1 MYQTL
6 TTKRRMCMNCKIEKS
21 RLNGR
26 IVCPSNK
33 SYTHRAIFLAAL
45 SDGKSIVKKI
55 LRSNDT
61 IATIDACRRFGVEV
75 EESEDNITINNTIDE
90 TVQSSSINAENSGT
104 TIRIAI
110 AIAALSGGDTTLT
123 GDESLRKRPMKP
135 ILDALEKLGVET
147 ESEDGKPPIHIKGKI
162 EGKEISIE
170 GNISSQFISALLII
184 APRLDEGL
192 IINIEGELVSKPYV
206 DLTIAI
212 MKRFGVEVEIEKR
225 YKRYIVKHQIYQPT
239 TFSIPSDFSNLAL
252 LLAANVLL
260 GDGLT
265 IEINLGDMP
274 QGDEAIVDIL
284 EKLGV
289 NVRLEDDIITTES
302 PVSLNGGKFDLSDT
316 PDLLPAVAI
325 LALKCEKPIEIFNV
339 KHARYKETD
348 RIAIL
353 SRELKK
359 IGLDVEE
366 KEDGMIL
373 KKSSEV
379 MPAELNSEN
388 DHRLFMAFSIVGMF
402 IGECTISDPE
412 AVKVSYP
419 EFIQDLVRVGAK
431 IN

>member
-1 MYQTL
+1 
-6 TTKRRMCMNCKIEKS
+6 MNCKIQKS
-21 RLNGR
+21 KLNGK

-61 IATIDACRRFGVEV
+61 LATISACRGFGIEV
-75 EESEDNITINNTIDE
+75 EEVEDKVTINNTIDS
-90 TVQSSSINAENSGT
+90 TVENSMINAENSGT

-110 AIAALSGGDTTLT
+110 AIAALSGGNTILT
-123 GDESLRKRPMKP
+123 GDESLRKRPMQP
-135 ILDALEKLGVET
+135 ILDSLETMNVKT
-147 ESEDGKPPIHIKGKI
+147 ESDDGRPPIHINGKI
-162 EGKEISIE
+162 EGNEISIN
-170 GNISSQFISALLII
+170 GDISSQFISALMII
-184 APRLDEGL
+184 APRLPEGL
-192 IINIEGELVSKPYV
+192 TIKVEGELVSKPYV

-212 MKRFGVEVEIEKR
+212 MKKFGVKVKTEEE
-225 YKRYIVKHQIYQPT
+225 YKKYQVTHQIYKPT

-289 NVRLEDDIITTES
+289 NVTLEDDIITTKS
-302 PVSLNGGKFDLSDT
+302 PILLKGGKFDLSNT
-316 PDLLPAVAI
+316 PDLLPAIAI
-325 LALKCEKPIEIFNV
+325 LALKSEKPIELFNV

-348 RIAIL
+348 RIAIM

-359 IGLDVEE
+359 IGLEVEE

-373 KKSSEV
+373 KKSEDIHS
-379 MPAELNSEN
+379 AELNSEN

-402 IGECTISDPE
+402 VGECTVSDPD

-419 EFIQDLVRVGAK
+419 EFISDMKKVGADFK
-431 IN
+431 

>member
-1 MYQTL
+1 
-6 TTKRRMCMNCKIEKS
+6 MNCNIEKS
-21 RLNGR
+21 KLSGR
-26 IVCPSNK
+26 IVCPANK

-61 IATIDACRRFGVEV
+61 IATINACRGFGVEV
-75 EESEDNITINNTIDE
+75 SEVENNVTIKNTINE
-90 TVQSSSINAENSGT
+90 SVQSSIINAENSGT

-110 AIAALSGGDTTLT
+110 AIAALSGGNITLT
-123 GDESLRKRPMKP
+123 GDESLKKRPMRP
-135 ILDALEKLGVET
+135 ILDALETLGIKT
-147 ESEDGKPPIHIKGKI
+147 ESDDGKPPIHINGKI
-162 EGKEISIE
+162 HGNEIFIK
-170 GNISSQFISALLII
+170 GDISSQFISALLII
-184 APRLDEGL
+184 APRLPEGL
-192 IINIEGELVSKPYV
+192 IINVEGNLVSKPYV

-212 MKRFGVEVEIEKR
+212 MKKFGVDIKIEEN
-225 YKRYIVKHQIYQPT
+225 YKRYSVAHQIYKST

-265 IEINLGDMP
+265 IEIHLGDMP

-289 NVRLEDDIITTES
+289 NVILENDIITTKS
-302 PVSLNGGKFDLSDT
+302 PTALKGGKFDLSDT
-316 PDLLPAVAI
+316 PDLLPAIAI
-325 LALKCEKPIEIFNV
+325 LALKSEKPIEIFNV

-348 RIAIL
+348 RIAII

-359 IGLDVEE
+359 IGLDIDE
-366 KEDGMIL
+366 KDDGLIL
-373 KKSSEV
+373 KKSSQLH
-379 MPAELNSEN
+379 PAELNSEN
-388 DHRLFMAFSIVGMF
+388 DHRLFMAFSIAGMF
-402 IGECTISDPE
+402 IGECTVSDPD

-419 EFIQDLVRVGAK
+419 EFISDLVNTGAK

>member
-1 MYQTL
+1 ML
-6 TTKRRMCMNCKIEKS
+6 MNCKIEKS
-21 RLNGR
+21 KLRGR
-26 IVCPSNK
+26 IVCPPNK

-61 IATIDACRRFGVEV
+61 LATISACRGFGIEV
-75 EESEDNITINNTIDE
+75 EEIKNNVTIKNTIDS
-90 TVQSSSINAENSGT
+90 TVQNSIINAENSGT

-110 AIAALSGGDTTLT
+110 AVAALSGGNTTLT
-123 GDESLRKRPMKP
+123 GDDSLRKRPMQP
-135 ILDALEKLGVET
+135 ILDALETMGVKT
-147 ESEDGKPPIHIKGKI
+147 ESDDGNPPIRIEGKI
-162 EGKEISIE
+162 EGKEVSIK
-170 GNISSQFISALLII
+170 GDISSQFISALMII
-184 APRLDEGL
+184 APRLPDGL
-192 IINIEGELVSKPYV
+192 IINVEGELVSKPYV

-212 MKRFGVEVEIEKR
+212 MKKFGVEVQIEIPYSK
-225 YKRYIVKHQIYQPT
+225 YVISHQIYKPT

-260 GDGLT
+260 GDGMT
-265 IEINLGDMP
+265 IEISLGDMP
-274 QGDEAIVDIL
+274 QGDEVIVDIL

-289 NVRLEDDIITTES
+289 NVTLEDDIITTKS
-302 PVSLNGGKFDLSDT
+302 PVSLKGGKFDLSDT
-316 PDLLPAVAI
+316 PDLLPAIAI
-325 LALKCEKPIEIFNV
+325 LALKSEKPIELFNV

-348 RIAIL
+348 RIAVI

-373 KKSSEV
+373 KKSDKLH
-379 MPAELNSEN
+379 PGELNSEN

-402 IGECTISDPE
+402 IGECTVSDPD

-419 EFIQDLVRVGAK
+419 EFISDMKSIGADFK
-431 IN
+431 

>member
-1 MYQTL
+1 
-6 TTKRRMCMNCKIEKS
+6 MNCKIEKS
-21 RLNGR
+21 KLVGK
-26 IVCPSNK
+26 ITCPSNK

-61 IATIDACRRFGVEV
+61 IATINACRGFGIEV
-75 EESEDNITINNTIDE
+75 EELENNVTINNTIDQ
-90 TVQSSSINAENSGT
+90 TVQSSIINAENSGT

-110 AIAALSGGDTTLT
+110 AIAALSGGNTTLT
-123 GDESLRKRPMKP
+123 GDESLRKRPMQP
-135 ILDALEKLGVET
+135 ILDALQTVGVKT
-147 ESEDGKPPIHIKGKI
+147 ESDDGKPPIHVNGKI
-162 EGKEISIE
+162 QGKEISIK

-184 APRLDEGL
+184 APRLPEGL
-192 IINIEGELVSKPYV
+192 IINVEGDLVSKPYV

-212 MKRFGVEVEIEKR
+212 MKKFGVKVKIEKEHKK
-225 YKRYIVKHQIYQPT
+225 YVVEHQIYKST

-260 GDGLT
+260 GDGLN
-265 IEINLGDMP
+265 IEISLDDMP

-284 EKLGV
+284 ERLGV
-289 NVRLEDDIITTES
+289 NVILEDDIITTKS
-302 PVSLNGGKFDLSDT
+302 PISLNGGKFDLSDT
-316 PDLLPAVAI
+316 PDLLPAIAI
-325 LALKCEKPIEIFNV
+325 LALKSEKPIEIFNV

-348 RIAIL
+348 RIAVI

-366 KEDGMIL
+366 KDDGMIL
-373 KKSSEV
+373 RKSLELH
-379 MPAELNSEN
+379 PAELNSEN

-402 IGECTISDPE
+402 VGECTVSDPD

-419 EFIQDLVRVGAK
+419 EFISDLVNAGAK

>member
-1 MYQTL
+1 
-6 TTKRRMCMNCKIEKS
+6 MNCKIQKS
-21 RLNGR
+21 ILNGR

-61 IATIDACRRFGVEV
+61 LATISACRGFGIEV
-75 EESEDNITINNTIDE
+75 DEVDDKVTINNTIDS
-90 TVQSSSINAENSGT
+90 TVENSIINAENSGT

-110 AIAALSGGDTTLT
+110 AVAALSGGNTTLT
-123 GDESLRKRPMKP
+123 GDESLRKRPMQP
-135 ILDALEKLGVET
+135 ILDSLETMGVKT
-147 ESEDGKPPIHIKGKI
+147 ESDEGRPPIHINGKI
-162 EGKEISIE
+162 EGNEISIKGE
-170 GNISSQFISALLII
+170 ISSQFISALMII
-184 APRLDEGL
+184 APRLPRGL
-192 IINIEGELVSKPYV
+192 TINVEGELVSKPYV

-212 MKRFGVEVEIEKR
+212 MKKFGVKVNTEKKYKKYQIE
-225 YKRYIVKHQIYQPT
+225 HQIYKPT

-289 NVRLEDDIITTES
+289 NVTLEDDIITTKS
-302 PVSLNGGKFDLSDT
+302 PILLKGGKFDLSNT
-316 PDLLPAVAI
+316 PDLLPAIAI
-325 LALKCEKPIEIFNV
+325 LALKSEKPIELFNV

-348 RIAIL
+348 RIAIM

-359 IGLDVEE
+359 IGLHVEE

-373 KKSSEV
+373 RKSEEIHSS
-379 MPAELNSEN
+379 ELNSEN
-388 DHRLFMAFSIVGMF
+388 DHRLFMAFSIAGMF
-402 IGECTISDPE
+402 IGDCTVSDPD
-412 AVKVSYP
+412 AIKVSYP
-419 EFIQDLVRVGAK
+419 EFISDMKNVGANFK
-431 IN
+431 

>member
-1 MYQTL
+1 
-6 TTKRRMCMNCKIEKS
+6 MNCKIQKS
-21 RLNGR
+21 NLNGR

-61 IATIDACRRFGVEV
+61 LATISACRGFGIEAEEV
-75 EESEDNITINNTIDE
+75 EDKVTINNTIDS
-90 TVQSSSINAENSGT
+90 TVENSMINAENSGT

-110 AIAALSGGDTTLT
+110 AIAALSGGNTILT
-123 GDESLRKRPMKP
+123 GDESLRKRPMQP
-135 ILDALEKLGVET
+135 ILDSLETMGVKT
-147 ESEDGKPPIHIKGKI
+147 ESNDGKPPIHINGKI
-162 EGKEISIE
+162 EGNQISIK
-170 GNISSQFISALLII
+170 GDISSQFISALMII
-184 APRLDEGL
+184 APRLPDGL
-192 IINIEGELVSKPYV
+192 IITVEGELVSKPYV

-212 MKRFGVEVEIEKR
+212 MKKFGVEVKTEEK
-225 YKRYIVKHQIYQPT
+225 YKKYKITHQIYKPT

-289 NVRLEDDIITTES
+289 NVTLEEDIITTKS
-302 PVSLNGGKFDLSDT
+302 PILLKGGKFDLSNT
-316 PDLLPAVAI
+316 PDLLPAIAI
-325 LALKCEKPIEIFNV
+325 LALKSEKPIELFNV

-348 RIAIL
+348 RIAIM

-359 IGLDVEE
+359 IGLDVKE

-373 KKSSEV
+373 KKTEQICS
-379 MPAELNSEN
+379 AELNSEN
-388 DHRLFMAFSIVGMF
+388 DHRLFMAFSIAGMF
-402 IGECTISDPE
+402 VGDCTVSDPDS
-412 AVKVSYP
+412 VKVSYP
-419 EFIQDLVRVGAK
+419 KFISDMKNVGANFK
-431 IN
+431 

>member
-1 MYQTL
+1 
-6 TTKRRMCMNCKIEKS
+6 MNCKTEKS
-21 RLNGR
+21 KLNGR
-26 IVCPSNK
+26 IICPANK

-61 IATIDACRRFGVEV
+61 IATINACRGFGVEV
-75 EESEDNITINNTIDE
+75 EEIENNVTIKNTINE
-90 TVQSSSINAENSGT
+90 TVQSSMINAENSGT

-110 AIAALSGGDTTLT
+110 AIAALSGGNTTLT

-135 ILDALEKLGVET
+135 ILDALETMGVNT
-147 ESEDGKPPIHIKGKI
+147 ESDGGKPPIHIDGKI
-162 EGKEISIE
+162 KGKEISIN
-170 GNISSQFISALLII
+170 GDISSQFISALLII
-184 APRLDEGL
+184 APRLPDGL
-192 IINIEGELVSKPYV
+192 IINVEGDLVSKPYV

-212 MKRFGVEVEIEKR
+212 MKKFGVEVEIEED
-225 YKRYIVKHQIYQPT
+225 YKKYVVKHQIYQPT

-265 IEINLGDMP
+265 IEISLGDMP

-289 NVRLEDDIITTES
+289 NVTLEDDIITTES
-302 PVSLNGGKFDLSDT
+302 PTALNGGKFDLSNT
-316 PDLLPAVAI
+316 PDLLPALAI
-325 LALKCEKPIEIFNV
+325 LALKSEKPIEIFNV

-348 RIAIL
+348 RIRII

-359 IGLDVEE
+359 IGLEIDE
-366 KEDGMIL
+366 KDDGLVL
-373 KKSSEV
+373 KKSSELHS
-379 MPAELNSEN
+379 AELNSEH
-388 DHRLFMAFSIVGMF
+388 DHRLFMAFSIAGMF
-402 IGECTISDPE
+402 VGECTVSDPE

-419 EFIQDLVRVGAK
+419 EFIQDLIHTGAK
-431 IN
+431 ITNIERL

>member
-1 MYQTL
+1 
-6 TTKRRMCMNCKIEKS
+6 MNCKIQKS
-21 RLNGR
+21 KLNGR
-26 IVCPSNK
+26 IVCPPNK

-61 IATIDACRRFGVEV
+61 LATISACRGFGIEV
-75 EESEDNITINNTIDE
+75 EEMEDKVTINNTIDS
-90 TVQSSSINAENSGT
+90 TVANSIINAENSGT

-110 AIAALSGGDTTLT
+110 AIAALSGGNTTLT
-123 GDESLRKRPMKP
+123 GDESLRKRPMQP
-135 ILDALEKLGVET
+135 ILDSLETMGVKT
-147 ESEDGKPPIHIKGKI
+147 ESDDGKPPIHINGKI
-162 EGKEISIE
+162 EGKEITIK
-170 GNISSQFISALLII
+170 GDIPSQFISALMII
-184 APRLDEGL
+184 APRLPEGL
-192 IINIEGELVSKPYV
+192 TINVDGELVSKPYV

-212 MKRFGVEVEIEKR
+212 MKKFGVQVETEEK
-225 YKRYIVKHQIYQPT
+225 YKKYHVIHQIYKPT

-260 GDGLT
+260 GDGLK

-289 NVRLEDDIITTES
+289 NVTLEDDIITTKS
-302 PVSLNGGKFDLSDT
+302 PRLLNGGKFDLSNT
-316 PDLLPAVAI
+316 PDLLPAIAI
-325 LALKCEKPIEIFNV
+325 LALKSEKPIELFNV

-348 RIAIL
+348 RIAIM

-359 IGLDVEE
+359 IGLYVEE

-373 KKSSEV
+373 RKTEDVHS
-379 MPAELNSEN
+379 AELNSEN

-402 IGECTISDPE
+402 VGECTVSDPD

-419 EFIQDLVRVGAK
+419 EFISDMKNVGADFK
-431 IN
+431 

>member
-1 MYQTL
+1 
-6 TTKRRMCMNCKIEKS
+6 MNCKIQKS
-21 RLNGR
+21 KLNGR
-26 IVCPSNK
+26 IICPSNK

-61 IATIDACRRFGVEV
+61 LATISACRGFGVEV
-75 EESEDNITINNTIDE
+75 EEVEDKVTINNTIDS
-90 TVQSSSINAENSGT
+90 TVENSMINAENSGT

-110 AIAALSGGDTTLT
+110 AIAALSGGNTTLT
-123 GDESLRKRPMKP
+123 GDESLRKRPMQP
-135 ILDALEKLGVET
+135 ILDSLETMGVKT
-147 ESEDGKPPIHIKGKI
+147 DSDNGKPPIRINGKI
-162 EGKEISIE
+162 EGNEISIK
-170 GNISSQFISALLII
+170 GDISSQFISALMII
-184 APRLDEGL
+184 APRLPDGL
-192 IINIEGELVSKPYV
+192 KINVEGELVSKPYV

-212 MKRFGVEVEIEKR
+212 MKKFGVEVNTDEK
-225 YKRYIVKHQIYQPT
+225 YKKYQIAHQIYKPT

-284 EKLGV
+284 ERLGV
-289 NVRLEDDIITTES
+289 NVTLEEDIITTES
-302 PVSLNGGKFDLSDT
+302 PILLKGGKFDLSNT
-316 PDLLPAVAI
+316 PDLLPAIAI
-325 LALKCEKPIEIFNV
+325 LALKSEKPIELFNV

-348 RIAIL
+348 RIAII

-373 KKSSEV
+373 RKSKEIHS
-379 MPAELNSEN
+379 AELDSEN

-402 IGECTISDPE
+402 VGECTVSDPD

-419 EFIQDLVRVGAK
+419 EFISDMKNVGADFK
-431 IN
+431 

>member
-1 MYQTL
+1 
-6 TTKRRMCMNCKIEKS
+6 MNCKIQKS
-21 RLNGR
+21 KLKGQ
-26 IVCPSNK
+26 IVCPANK

-61 IATIDACRRFGVEV
+61 IATINACRGFGIEV
-75 EESEDNITINNTIDE
+75 EEMENNVTIKNTIDS
-90 TVQSSSINAENSGT
+90 TVQNSMINAENSGT

-110 AIAALSGGDTTLT
+110 AIAALSGGNTRLT
-123 GDESLRKRPMKP
+123 GDDSLRKRPMQP
-135 ILDALEKLGVET
+135 ILDALETMGVET
-147 ESEDGKPPIHIKGKI
+147 ESEDGKPPINIKGKI
-162 EGKEISIE
+162 NGKEISIK
-170 GNISSQFISALLII
+170 GDISSQFISALLII
-184 APRLDEGL
+184 APRLPDGL
-192 IINIEGELVSKPYV
+192 TINIEGELVSKPYV

-212 MKRFGVEVEIEKR
+212 MKKFGVEVKIEEE
-225 YKRYIVKHQIYQPT
+225 YKRYNVSHQIYKPT

-260 GDGLT
+260 DDGLN
-265 IEINLGDMP
+265 IEISLGDMP

-289 NVRLEDDIITTES
+289 NVRLEEEMITTES
-302 PVSLNGGKFDLSDT
+302 PELLNGGKFDLSNT
-316 PDLLPAVAI
+316 PDLLPAIAI
-325 LALKCEKPIEIFNV
+325 LALKSEKPIEMFNV

-366 KEDGMIL
+366 KEDGMIV
-373 KKSSEV
+373 KKSGELHS
-379 MPAELNSEN
+379 AELNSEN
-388 DHRLFMAFSIVGMF
+388 DHRMFMAFSIVGMF
-402 IGECTISDPE
+402 IGDCTVSDPD

-419 EFIQDLVRVGAK
+419 EFIEDMKNVGA
-431 IN
+431 NFS

>member
-1 MYQTL
+1 
-6 TTKRRMCMNCKIEKS
+6 MNCNIEKS
-21 RLNGR
+21 RLSGR
-26 IVCPSNK
+26 IVCPANK

-61 IATIDACRRFGVEV
+61 IATINACRGFGVEV
-75 EESEDNITINNTIDE
+75 YEVENNVTIKNTINE
-90 TVQSSSINAENSGT
+90 TVQSSIINAENSGT

-110 AIAALSGGDTTLT
+110 AIAALSGGNITLT
-123 GDESLRKRPMKP
+123 GDESLKKRPMKP
-135 ILDALEKLGVET
+135 ILDALETLGVET
-147 ESEDGKPPIHIKGKI
+147 KSDDGKPPIHINGKI
-162 EGKEISIE
+162 HGNEIFIK
-170 GNISSQFISALLII
+170 GDISSQFISALLII
-184 APRLDEGL
+184 APRLPDGL
-192 IINIEGELVSKPYV
+192 IINVEGNLVSKPYV

-212 MKRFGVEVEIEKR
+212 MKKFGVDIKIEEN
-225 YKRYIVKHQIYQPT
+225 YKRYSVAHQIYKST

-265 IEINLGDMP
+265 IEIHLGDMP

-289 NVRLEDDIITTES
+289 NVILENDIITTKS
-302 PVSLNGGKFDLSDT
+302 PTALKGGKFDLSDT
-316 PDLLPAVAI
+316 PDLLPAIAI
-325 LALKCEKPIEIFNV
+325 LALKSEKPIEIFNV

-348 RIAIL
+348 RIAII

-359 IGLDVEE
+359 IGLDIDE
-366 KEDGMIL
+366 KDDGLIL
-373 KKSSEV
+373 KKSSQLH
-379 MPAELNSEN
+379 PAELNSEN
-388 DHRLFMAFSIVGMF
+388 DHRLFMAFSIAGMF
-402 IGECTISDPE
+402 IGECTVSDPD

-419 EFIQDLVRVGAK
+419 EFISDLVNTGAK

>member
-1 MYQTL
+1 
-6 TTKRRMCMNCKIEKS
+6 MNCKIQKS
-21 RLNGR
+21 KLNGR
-26 IVCPSNK
+26 IVCPPNK

-61 IATIDACRRFGVEV
+61 LATISACRGFGIEV
-75 EESEDNITINNTIDE
+75 EEMEDKVTINNTIDS
-90 TVQSSSINAENSGT
+90 TVANSIINAENSGT

-110 AIAALSGGDTTLT
+110 AIAALSGGNTTLT
-123 GDESLRKRPMKP
+123 GDESLRKRPMQP
-135 ILDALEKLGVET
+135 ILDSLETMGVKT
-147 ESEDGKPPIHIKGKI
+147 ESDDGKPPIHINGKI
-162 EGKEISIE
+162 EGKEITIK
-170 GNISSQFISALLII
+170 GDISSQFISALMII
-184 APRLDEGL
+184 APRLSEGL
-192 IINIEGELVSKPYV
+192 TINVDGELVSKPYV

-212 MKRFGVEVEIEKR
+212 MKKFGVQVETEEK
-225 YKRYIVKHQIYQPT
+225 YKKYHVIHQIYKPT

-260 GDGLT
+260 GDGLK

-289 NVRLEDDIITTES
+289 NVTLEDDIITTKS
-302 PVSLNGGKFDLSDT
+302 PRLLNGGKFDLSNT
-316 PDLLPAVAI
+316 PDLLPAIAI
-325 LALKCEKPIEIFNV
+325 LALKSEKPIELFNV

-348 RIAIL
+348 RIAIM

-359 IGLDVEE
+359 IGLYVEE

-373 KKSSEV
+373 RKTEDVHS
-379 MPAELNSEN
+379 AELNSEN

-402 IGECTISDPE
+402 VGECTVSDPD

-419 EFIQDLVRVGAK
+419 EFISDMKNVGADFK
-431 IN
+431 

>member
-1 MYQTL
+1 
-6 TTKRRMCMNCKIEKS
+6 MNCKIEKS
-21 RLNGR
+21 KLNGT

-61 IATIDACRRFGVEV
+61 LATISACRGFGIEAEEV
-75 EESEDNITINNTIDE
+75 EDRVTINNTIDS
-90 TVQSSSINAENSGT
+90 TVENSMINAENSGT

-110 AIAALSGGDTTLT
+110 AVAALSGGNTILT
-123 GDESLRKRPMKP
+123 GDESLRKRPMQP
-135 ILDALEKLGVET
+135 ILDSLETMGVKT
-147 ESEDGKPPIHIKGKI
+147 ESNDGKPPIHINGKI
-162 EGKEISIE
+162 EGKEVSIN
-170 GNISSQFISALLII
+170 GDISSQFISALMII
-184 APRLDEGL
+184 APRLPEGL
-192 IINIEGELVSKPYV
+192 TINVEGELVSKPYV

-212 MKRFGVEVEIEKR
+212 MKKFGAEVKTEEK
-225 YKRYIVKHQIYQPT
+225 YKKYQIMHQIYKPT

-289 NVRLEDDIITTES
+289 NVTLEDDIITTKS
-302 PVSLNGGKFDLSDT
+302 PAILKGGKFDLSNT
-316 PDLLPAVAI
+316 PDLLPAIAI
-325 LALKCEKPIEIFNV
+325 LALKSEKPIELFNV

-348 RIAIL
+348 RIAII

-359 IGLDVEE
+359 IGLDIEE

-373 KKSSEV
+373 KKSEEIHS
-379 MPAELNSEN
+379 AELNSEN
-388 DHRLFMAFSIVGMF
+388 DHRLFMAFSIVGMY
-402 IGECTISDPE
+402 IGNCTVSDPD

-419 EFIQDLVRVGAK
+419 EFISDMKNVGADFK
-431 IN
+431 